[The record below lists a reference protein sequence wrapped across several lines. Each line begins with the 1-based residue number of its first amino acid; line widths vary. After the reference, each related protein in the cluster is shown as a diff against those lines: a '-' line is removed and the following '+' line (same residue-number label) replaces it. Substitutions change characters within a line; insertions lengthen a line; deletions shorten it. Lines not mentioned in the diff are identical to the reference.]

1 MEIRRATS
9 ADRDAV
15 LTLLRA
21 QFAEHE
27 IAADVLPPAIDG
39 LFADPAR
46 GELFLAIDAGEAVG
60 IAALLYLWTLEHG
73 GPAAWL
79 DELYVVPERRNAG
92 VGRQLLDTALAA
104 ARAHGARAVDL
115 EVDADHQRAAHLYQR
130 AGFRAHRRA
139 RWFRPLP

>member
-1 MEIRRATS
+1 MDIRRATP

-21 QFAEHE
+21 QFEEHE
-27 IAADVLPPAIDG
+27 IGTDVLPPAIDG
-39 LFADPAR
+39 LLAVPER
-46 GELFLAIDAGEAVG
+46 GALFLAIDDGTAVG

-92 VGRQLLDTALAA
+92 VGKQLLDTALAE
-104 ARAHGARAVDL
+104 ARAHGALAVDL